1 MWEVVVIENGN
12 DMQQV
17 LDGMARA
24 KSLSGNGKP
33 VCVLLCSQM
42 GYGVDFMQNTN
53 KYHGSVL
60 GEEDLQKAL
69 AQLPVTEFGD
79 Y

>member
-1 MWEVVVIENGN
+1 
-12 DMQQV
+12 MQQV
-17 LDGMARA
+17 IDGLAKA
-24 KSLSGNGKP
+24 KSLTGKGKP
-33 VCVLLCSQM
+33 VCVLLQSQM

-60 GEEDLQKAL
+60 NEEDLQKAL
-69 AQLPVTEFGD
+69 AQLPATELGD